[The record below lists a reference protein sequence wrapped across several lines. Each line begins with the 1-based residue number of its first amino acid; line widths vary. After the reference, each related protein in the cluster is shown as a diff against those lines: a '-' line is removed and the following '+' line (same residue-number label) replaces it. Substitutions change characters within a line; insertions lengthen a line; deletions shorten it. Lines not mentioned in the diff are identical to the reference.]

1 MISILTTNSLRQR
14 FKDKSVY
21 LSAYFII
28 SLISWYLS
36 VQSTAAVSRWLG
48 GAAVYGDFSKALRLS
63 HFLVHLF
70 VMGQEAIILMF
81 LAKYHP
87 TKPNHVSGLIRW
99 IAKSTLLKSIVLL
112 ALIKVGLA
120 FYLEWPFYYISKY
133 VYISFIAM
141 PFIVI
146 SGIYERFFLFLQK
159 FFISFLPRGIYHP
172 LIFMLVLYLL
182 PDTVEKQPTNALH
195 VYTFA
200 FVLISCISAIHGYF
214 SGIKINNTPDYSD
227 KLIWVQSGWLY
238 TLSTLIIKGTPSM
251 AIFLLERYGSNE
263 KSVGF
268 FSAIAALN
276 HGYHLLTKPFDSYL
290 KPSIAKLY
298 HQNDS
303 ETLQMK
309 INQVNKVRWII
320 LSILTLTLILFGPKL
335 LALYGT
341 EYPQY
346 YPALAIAAT
355 LSFLQYLGQPAHE
368 ILNYT
373 GNQAVLS
380 RIMTLQLV
388 SIGILGKTLIP
399 MIGLYGAVI
408 AQGIPCLVCVI
419 YSAYYLRKKTN
430 LKIYFVI

>member
-1 MISILTTNSLRQR
+1 
-14 FKDKSVY
+14 VE
-21 LSAYFII
+21 
-28 SLISWYLS
+28 
-36 VQSTAAVSRWLG
+36 STATASRWLG
-48 GAAVYGDFSKALRLS
+48 DAAIFGDFSKALRLS

-87 TKPNHVSGLIRW
+87 SKPNHVSGLIRW
-99 IAKSTLLKSIVLL
+99 IAKSTLLKSIALF
-112 ALIKVGLA
+112 ALIKIGLA
-120 FYLEWPFYYISKY
+120 FYLQWPFYYISKY
-133 VYISFIAM
+133 VYISLIAM
-141 PFIVI
+141 PFVVI

-172 LIFMLVLYLL
+172 LLFMLILYLL
-182 PDTVEKQPTNALH
+182 PDSVEKRPDNALY

-200 FVLISCISAIHGYF
+200 FMIISCISAIHGYF
-214 SGIKINNTPDYSD
+214 SGIAINDTPDYSD
-227 KLIWVQSGWLY
+227 QHIWTQSGWLY

-268 FSAIAALN
+268 FAAIAALN
-276 HGYHLLTKPFDSYL
+276 YGYHLLTKPFDSYL

-298 HQNDS
+298 HQNDLA
-303 ETLQMK
+303 TLQMK

-335 LALYGT
+335 LARYGT

-346 YPALAIAAT
+346 YPALAVAAI

-408 AQGIPCLVCVI
+408 AQGLPCLVCVI
-419 YSAYYLRKKTN
+419 YSAYQLRQQTK